1 MRVLRIAG
9 VIAAFAVL
17 LVGTALVFQAFDRVS
32 HSASDT
38 LRPFIITMAPVWLV
52 AVAAAWV
59 LLRPPTSS
67 RDA

>member
-1 MRVLRIAG
+1 MRALRLAG
-9 VIAAFAVL
+9 VIAAFALL
-17 LVGTALVFQAFDRVS
+17 LVGTALVFAAFDRVS

-38 LRPFIITMAPVWLV
+38 LRPFIITMAPVWAV

-59 LLRPPTSS
+59 LLRRPAPR

>member
-1 MRVLRIAG
+1 MRTLRIAG

-17 LVGTALVFQAFDRVS
+17 LVGTVLVFAAFDRVS

-52 AVAAAWV
+52 ALAAGWI
-59 LLRPPTSS
+59 LLRSPASS
-67 RDA
+67 RDV